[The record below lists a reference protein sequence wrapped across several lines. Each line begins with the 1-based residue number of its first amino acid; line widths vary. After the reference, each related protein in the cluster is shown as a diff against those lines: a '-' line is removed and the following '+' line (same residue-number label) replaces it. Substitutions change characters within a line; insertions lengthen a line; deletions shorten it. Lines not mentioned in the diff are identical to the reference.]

1 MIVTEDDPAE
11 LDPSAL
17 RTLPVAGTMVGRR
30 WTHRAG
36 LESL

>member
-11 LDPSAL
+11 LDPSTI
-17 RTLPVAGTMVGRR
+17 RTLPLAGTMVGGR

-36 LESL
+36 LESV